1 MQATVRSYDETARS
15 GSVFTDDGTVMPFS
29 ADSLAGSGLRLLRPG
44 QRVRLR
50 LGEDGSVA
58 ALTLATFPLPPDPA
72 PATGSGPAESTP
84 APGPAGPGRP
94 RPRLNPTPQPRP
106 AHLRTAHPRT
116 A

>member
-15 GSVFTDDGTVMPFS
+15 GSVFTDDGTVLPFG

-58 ALTLATFPLPPDPA
+58 ALTLATFPLPL
-72 PATGSGPAESTP
+72 
-84 APGPAGPGRP
+84 P
-94 RPRLNPTPQPRP
+94 RPRT
-106 AHLRTAHPRT
+106 T
-116 A
+116 